1 MDIEDITKQIE
12 SGEAVLLDVREQ
24 DEWDEGHI
32 KGAQHIPL
40 GKLSSETTRGF
51 SQELPVYVYCRSG
64 GRATRAEA
72 VLRTLG
78 FSKAKNIGGI
88 IQWQE
93 AGGELI

>member
-1 MDIEDITKQIE
+1 MDIQEITRQIE
-12 SGEAVLLDVREQ
+12 SGEAVLIDVREQ

-32 KGAQHIPL
+32 KGAHHIPL
-40 GKLSSETTRGF
+40 GNLSSETTRGF
-51 SQELPVYVYCRSG
+51 SQELPVYVHCRSG
-64 GRATRAEA
+64 GRAARAEA

-78 FSKAKNIGGI
+78 FSKVENIGGI